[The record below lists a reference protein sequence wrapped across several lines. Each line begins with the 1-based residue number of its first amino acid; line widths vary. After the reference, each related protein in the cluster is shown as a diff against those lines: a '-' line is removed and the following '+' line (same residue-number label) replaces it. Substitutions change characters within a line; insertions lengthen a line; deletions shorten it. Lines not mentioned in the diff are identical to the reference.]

1 VSVHLWEGMPTAV
14 SVAVMLFDLQWTS
27 VEWHPLAWS
36 GWLLRSNRTGA
47 QHFFGH
53 EGCSC
58 RRHLGGFPKHQEE
71 SGVHLAG
78 FQMQG
83 ALQWSGKQNGFCLE
97 CHLVRASPAYHGL
110 DPPSSKIVLKRGTV
124 PAGNWS
130 FDRGQAGTVYT
141 TEHVPVHF
149 IAKKKGVRCSPVY

>member
-1 VSVHLWEGMPTAV
+1 
-14 SVAVMLFDLQWTS
+14 
-27 VEWHPLAWS
+27 
-36 GWLLRSNRTGA
+36 
-47 QHFFGH
+47 
-53 EGCSC
+53 
-58 RRHLGGFPKHQEE
+58 
-71 SGVHLAG
+71 
-78 FQMQG
+78 MQG

-149 IAKKKGVRCSPVY
+149 IAKKKRSAQATPAHLSLNQKKKGVRRLRQLILV